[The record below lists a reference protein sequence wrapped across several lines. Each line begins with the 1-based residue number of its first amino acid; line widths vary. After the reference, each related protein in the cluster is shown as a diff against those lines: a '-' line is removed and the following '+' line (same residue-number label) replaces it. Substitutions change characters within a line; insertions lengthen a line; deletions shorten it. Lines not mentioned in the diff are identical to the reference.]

1 MAACGIILPHGGIV
15 FGDGAGWRGSEAER
29 FPSTT
34 STTVRLDSVA
44 QRGLGDGRGLM
55 DLHMMVVL
63 YDVMVVLMASLARLM
78 H

>member
-1 MAACGIILPHGGIV
+1 MVLEV
-15 FGDGAGWRGSEAER
+15 ER
-29 FPSTT
+29 FASTT

-55 DLHMMVVL
+55 DLRMTVAL
-63 YDVMVVLMASLARLM
+63 YDVMVALMASLARLM